1 MKKWHTMPEPN
12 QTVMFGLIGLD
23 LFLLFLTLINGFY
36 FLLFLIGVA
45 VVVWYAPLG
54 FRRKIFQFM
63 RVVGIVRYLRD
74 KQQRSYL
81 DNWPKVTYR
90 VTNELKS
97 FRIYGISFENDDRLP
112 KIIENVFGMRLKR
125 LTTNHGYYQF
135 DLVPEA
141 EVKHYDF

>member
-1 MKKWHTMPEPN
+1 MPEPN

-36 FLLFLIGVA
+36 FLLFLVGLA
-45 VVVWYAPLG
+45 VVVWYTPLG

-63 RVVGIVRYLRD
+63 RVAGVVRYLHD

-90 VTNELKS
+90 ITNELKS

-112 KIIENVFGMRLKR
+112 KIVENVFGMRLKCLATR
-125 LTTNHGYYQF
+125 HGYYQF

-141 EVKHYDF
+141 KVKHYDF